1 MMDKRCLY
9 DLSHFSFLTGR
20 IGKLQT
26 LSVVPVVAGDSFEMM
41 LEGVFRLSPLRRQLV
56 MDCRVDLMA
65 FYVPHRHIYGDI
77 WIDFIKQGVDETVNL
92 PTDSFTQ
99 SDFGC
104 FGFNLDVEKHST
116 FNTIPRWISRGYM
129 RIWNRYFRHPV
140 QSELADD
147 ALITVVNDG
156 APNIADRKYG
166 LSCCRIKRPWN
177 TGMPVSDTDDREV
190 SISGNK
196 FDILDLRRVQARYK
210 TEQIR
215 DWFGQR
221 YNDLLGSTWNSTVNI
236 DADERPELLMRVT
249 KHLSGYDVDGTDD
262 ASLGSYSGKAAS
274 MIRFGFPRKY
284 FVEHGAVWIM
294 ALLRFPPVHY
304 SEIHPLCRASN
315 PSYKE
320 IAGDPEVF
328 MSEPPEHFDRSRWWS
343 HLTSG
348 GTLDSRTPSVNTA
361 DRGSVEQ
368 VIPFGQHYRYHPSR
382 VHGDFESVQGFP
394 FVSNQGFDSN
404 VPGVPGI
411 YVSDTEYNSVFQTQQ
426 LAQWQAQC
434 RINLAAYR
442 YIPGPLTSIFA
453 GTR

>member
-1 MMDKRCLY
+1 MDKRCFY

-20 IGKLQT
+20 VGRLQT
-26 LSVVPVVAGDSFEMM
+26 LSVLPVVAGDSFEMM
-41 LEGVFRLSPLRRQLV
+41 MEGVFRLSPLRRQLV

-65 FYVPHRHIYGDI
+65 FYIPHRHIYGDA
-77 WIDFIKQGVDETVNL
+77 WIDFIKQGVDENVNL
-92 PTDSFTQ
+92 PTDAFTQ

-104 FGFNLDVEKHST
+104 LGFNVDVSKHST
-116 FNTIPRWISRGYM
+116 FNTVPRWISRGYV

-140 QSELADD
+140 EVERNEDSLISEAGTSDSN
-147 ALITVVNDG
+147 VN
-156 APNIADRKYG
+156 DRKYG
-166 LSCCRIKRPWN
+166 LLCSRIKRPWN
-177 TGMPVSDTDDREV
+177 TGVPLSASVDREV
-190 SISGNK
+190 SITSNK

-221 YNDLLGSTWNSTVNI
+221 YNDLLSSTWKTTVNI
-236 DADERPELLMRVT
+236 DADERPELLMRRT
-249 KHLSGYDVDGTDD
+249 LHLSGYDVDGTDD

-274 MIRFGFPRKY
+274 ILRFGFPRRY

-320 IAGDPEVF
+320 IAGDPEIY
-328 MSEPPEHFDRSRWWS
+328 MSEPPELVDTARWWAHVS
-343 HLTSG
+343 SG
-348 GTLDSRTPSVNTA
+348 GTTESRTNSITTS
-361 DRGSVEQ
+361 DRGIVES

-382 VHGDFESVQGFP
+382 VHGDYENVQGFP
-394 FVSNQGFDSN
+394 FVTTP
-404 VPGVPGI
+404 PGVSTPYI
-411 YVSDTEYNSVFQTQQ
+411 YIQDTEYNSVFQTQQ
-426 LAQWQAQC
+426 PAQWQAQC
-434 RINLAAYR
+434 RVNVGAYR

-453 GTR
+453 GT